1 MSTYGTEKVLGGT
14 TYKRYPDPNVSNLP
28 NQFGLYPWSSFR
40 ARLAQFDGN
49 GVIQPSVI
57 ADVASNGLL
66 FLSDAPAIVRAGYD
80 VGGPFYYSDGTA
92 VLSFLPG
99 VQGLVTQPG
108 GTTNVE
114 LNTFGEVAKGYTGAA
129 SDVYCIGFPV
139 FLYYDPPTDP
149 PPDEYALFVEV
160 TANSPVINSP
170 ISGNSDSRK
179 RFPVSKTG
187 TGVTPIILKST
198 DYTEAIKANNNVI
211 TCDDPIGAFAS
222 VSYVVVG
229 LWFPLA
235 PR

>member
-1 MSTYGTEKVLGGT
+1 MATQGTEKVLGGT
-14 TYKRYPDPNVSNLP
+14 PYKRYPDPNVSNLP
-28 NQFGLYPWSSFR
+28 NEYGLYPWSSFR
-40 ARLAQFDGN
+40 ARLAQFDEN

-57 ADVASNGLL
+57 ADLASNGLL
-66 FLSDAPAIVRAGYD
+66 FLSDAPSIVRAGYD
-80 VGGPFYYSDGTA
+80 AGGPFYYSDGNA
-92 VLSFLPG
+92 VLSFELG

-108 GTTNVE
+108 GTTNIE

-139 FLYYDPPTDP
+139 FLYFYTATEGEPA
-149 PPDEYALFVEV
+149 ALFVEV

-170 ISGNSDSRK
+170 ISGSSDSRK

-198 DYTEAIKANNNVI
+198 DYTDAIKANNNVI

-229 LWFPLA
+229 LWFPLG
-235 PR
+235 PL

>member
-1 MSTYGTEKVLGGT
+1 MARQGTTKVLGGT
-14 TYKRYPDPNVSNLP
+14 RYKRYPDPAVSNLP

-40 ARLAQFDGN
+40 ARLGQFDGS

-66 FLSDAPAIVRAGYD
+66 FLSDTPSIVRAGYD
-80 VGGPFYYSDGTA
+80 AGGPFYYSDGDA
-92 VLSFLPG
+92 VLSFLIG

-129 SDVYCIGFPV
+129 NDVYCIGFPV
-139 FLYYDPPTDP
+139 FLYFYPATEADD
-149 PPDEYALFVEV
+149 YALFVEV

-179 RFPVSKTG
+179 RFPVSQTG
-187 TGVTPIILKST
+187 TAVTPIILKST

-211 TCDDPIGAFAS
+211 TCDDPEGRFAS

>member
-1 MSTYGTEKVLGGT
+1 MATQGTTKVLGGT
-14 TYKRYPDPNVSNLP
+14 PYKRYPDPAVSNLP

-40 ARLAQFDGN
+40 ARLAQFDES
-49 GVIQPSVI
+49 GVIQATGS
-57 ADVASNGLL
+57 ADVGKSNGLL
-66 FLSDAPAIVRAGYD
+66 FLSDAPSIVRAGFD
-80 VGGPFYYSDGTA
+80 AGGPYYYADGNA
-92 VLSFLPG
+92 VLSFELG

-114 LNTFGEVAKGYTGAA
+114 LNAFGKVARGYTGAA
-129 SDVYCIGFPV
+129 SDVYCTGFLV
-139 FLYYDPPTDP
+139 YLYLFVPTVE
-149 PPDEYALFVEV
+149 DEYTPFVEV

-170 ISGNSDSRK
+170 ISGNDTRK
-179 RFPVSKTG
+179 FFPVSKTG

-211 TCDDPIGAFAS
+211 TCDDPIGTFAS

-235 PR
+235 PL

>member
-1 MSTYGTEKVLGGT
+1 MAQGTEKVLGGT

-28 NQFGLYPWSSFR
+28 NEYGLYPWSSFR
-40 ARLAQFDGN
+40 ARLGQFDGN
-49 GVIQPSVI
+49 GVIQ
-57 ADVASNGLL
+57 ASPIENLGLTNGLL
-66 FLSDAPAIVRAGYD
+66 FLSDAPSIVRAGFD
-80 VGGPFYYSDGTA
+80 AGGPYYYADGDA
-92 VLSFLPG
+92 ALSFELG

-114 LNTFGEVAKGYTGAA
+114 LNAFGKVAKGYTGAA
-129 SDVYCIGFPV
+129 SDVYCTGFLV
-139 FLYYDPPTDP
+139 YLYLFVPTVE
-149 PPDEYALFVEV
+149 DEYTPFVEV

-170 ISGNSDSRK
+170 ISGNSDTRK

-211 TCDDPIGAFAS
+211 TCDDPIGTFAS

-229 LWFPLA
+229 LWFGE
-235 PR
+235 